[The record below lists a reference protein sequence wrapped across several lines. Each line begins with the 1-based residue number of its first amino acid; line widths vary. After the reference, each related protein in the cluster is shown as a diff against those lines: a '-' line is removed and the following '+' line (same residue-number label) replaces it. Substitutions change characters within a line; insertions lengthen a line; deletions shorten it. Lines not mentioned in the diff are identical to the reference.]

1 MKLSTLLAALSLST
15 LSLQAQAQ
23 VKVAVFSLNDF
34 HAGFVRDSKGI
45 PGAPAVKQTL
55 DSLKRVYPYHV
66 TVAAGDNFGG
76 SYFYNATH
84 GALLPV
90 FFNDLGIRISA
101 LGNHEFD
108 DGQRRLA
115 AKWENSPLRPAQ
127 WDLTYVASNVRN
139 VKEGCIPDFCQPVAT
154 ETIELPNGKKFRI
167 AFTGLIASS
176 TPQQASKR
184 KLGGL
189 DFDGNYPAVLDSVMK
204 LPEASLITDAN
215 LRLLLTHIG
224 SRMNENGQPVW
235 DDKDAI
241 RLSQL
246 NDPTWDGVLSAHSHK
261 EVKGYINEARYPIVQ
276 GGWHGEHIAMLLCT
290 VDPNTMRV
298 TAIEPQLIKVTPKQV
313 LEKESA
319 RLQTQID
326 SLLQYT
332 RTEGGTPL
340 GEVLTYSAHP
350 MEHDRNYK
358 FRQTEV
364 GSLICQAFAH
374 AYRQAAKLD
383 PNTVVIG
390 CSHFGSIR
398 AGLPQGK
405 ITVLDVGEA
414 LPFANSLK
422 VYQLTGEQLM
432 KLVNFGK
439 NNRRYGY
446 LQIDPLK
453 VVQNANNQVTALI
466 YQSPD
471 GKQCVL
477 QPKKKYYLVTD
488 EFITTGG
495 DGYSP
500 EFFPPQQE
508 VKTSGMPAT
517 TDAFI
522 NYLRGRKL

>member
-1 MKLSTLLAALSLST
+1 
-15 LSLQAQAQ
+15 
-23 VKVAVFSLNDF
+23 
-34 HAGFVRDSKGI
+34 
-45 PGAPAVKQTL
+45 
-55 DSLKRVYPYHV
+55 
-66 TVAAGDNFGG
+66 
-76 SYFYNATH
+76 
-84 GALLPV
+84 
-90 FFNDLGIRISA
+90 
-101 LGNHEFD
+101 
-108 DGQRRLA
+108 
-115 AKWENSPLRPAQ
+115 
-127 WDLTYVASNVRN
+127 
-139 VKEGCIPDFCQPVAT
+139 
-154 ETIELPNGKKFRI
+154 
-167 AFTGLIASS
+167 
-176 TPQQASKR
+176 
-184 KLGGL
+184 
-189 DFDGNYPAVLDSVMK
+189 
-204 LPEASLITDAN
+204 
-215 LRLLLTHIG
+215 
-224 SRMNENGQPVW
+224 
-235 DDKDAI
+235 
-241 RLSQL
+241 
-246 NDPTWDGVLSAHSHK
+246 
-261 EVKGYINEARYPIVQ
+261 
-276 GGWHGEHIAMLLCT
+276 
-290 VDPNTMRV
+290 
-298 TAIEPQLIKVTPKQV
+298 
-313 LEKESA
+313 
-319 RLQTQID
+319 
-326 SLLQYT
+326 
-332 RTEGGTPL
+332 
-340 GEVLTYSAHP
+340 
-350 MEHDRNYK
+350 MEHDRNDK

-374 AYRQAAKLD
+374 AYRQAAKLA